1 MWVVDWVGSEKQHFL
16 QTSDLSPKGAN
27 VRCVL
32 WPLTGPVCVLAEG
45 PWPYAGPT
53 LRRLVSEFMFT
64 AQNMTKLFQ
73 TKQTNKNNA
82 TIKIWTKHDVWFSLA
97 LQWKYYWK
105 WRPIVFLIEI
115 GSKRNC
121 SGNNCHRLVGKPFVR
136 LHNAST
142 GPTQPNYYSLE
153 PVSKEVIL
161 IASDRSFL
169 GYDVLL

>member
-1 MWVVDWVGSEKQHFL
+1 MRVVDWVGSEKQHFL
-16 QTSDLSPKGAN
+16 QTSDLRPKGAN
-27 VRCVL
+27 TRRVL

-121 SGNNCHRLVGKPFVR
+121 SGNNCYWLESPLLGCTMLARARLNLIIIHLNLSQKK
-136 LHNAST
+136 S
-142 GPTQPNYYSLE
+142 YSLPLTE
-153 PVSKEVIL
+153 
-161 IASDRSFL
+161 AF
-169 GYDVLL
+169 